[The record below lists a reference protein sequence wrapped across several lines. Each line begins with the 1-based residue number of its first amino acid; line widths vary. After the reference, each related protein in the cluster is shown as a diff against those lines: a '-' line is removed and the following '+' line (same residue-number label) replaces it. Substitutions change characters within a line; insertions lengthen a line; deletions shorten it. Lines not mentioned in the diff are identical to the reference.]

1 MLGMP
6 TIIDFSSVD
15 ENIEFAIKNGYEFVE
30 LNLNLP
36 YVQGYINS
44 KKIPSNALKYT
55 LHFFDEA
62 DFGLY
67 DEVSDAY
74 IKLLDKYLRNSYTYI
89 KQVNVHLNVG
99 PIVTVSGE
107 KNYIYKINYDS
118 YITRLK
124 INLLKVKKL
133 CEKYNVSLVLEN
145 IISLDFIKNT
155 IENLE
160 DTFNFTYDIGHDY
173 TSGNSL
179 NKYFLKNLKNFKEMH
194 FHDSTKSKC
203 HLELGAGELDIKKIY
218 DLVKNKIDYIVIEV
232 KSKSDLINSIKY
244 LKGNYEK

>member
-6 TIIDFSSVD
+6 TIIDFSSID
-15 ENIEFAIKNGYEFVE
+15 KNIEFAIKNGYEFIE

-36 YVQGYINS
+36 YVQDYINS
-44 KKIPSNALKYT
+44 KKIPSNELKYT

-74 IKLLDKYLRNSYTYI
+74 ILLLDKYLKNSHTYI

-107 KNYIYKINYDS
+107 KNYIYKINYES

-124 INLLKVKKL
+124 RNLIKVKKL

-145 IISLDFIKNT
+145 IVSLDFIKNT
-155 IENLE
+155 IEDLE
-160 DTFNFTYDIGHDY
+160 DTFSFTYDIGHDF

-179 NKYFLKNLKNFKEMH
+179 NEYFLNNLENFKEMH

-203 HLELGAGELDIKKIY
+203 HLELGTGELDVRKIY
-218 DLVKNKIDYIVIEV
+218 GLVKNKINYIVIEV
-232 KSKSDLINSIKY
+232 KSKNDLINSIRY
-244 LKGNYEK
+244 LKENYEK

>member
-15 ENIEFAIKNGYEFVE
+15 KNIEFAIKNGYEFIE

-36 YVQGYINS
+36 YVQDYINS
-44 KKIPSNALKYT
+44 KKIPSNELKYT

-67 DEVSDAY
+67 DEVYDAY
-74 IKLLDKYLRNSYTYI
+74 ILLLDKYLKNSHTYI

-107 KNYIYKINYDS
+107 KNYIYKINYES

-124 INLLKVKKL
+124 RNLIKVKKL

-145 IISLDFIKNT
+145 IVSLDFIKNT
-155 IENLE
+155 IEDLE
-160 DTFNFTYDIGHDY
+160 DTFSFTYDIGHDY

-179 NKYFLKNLKNFKEMH
+179 NEYFSNNLENFKEMH

-203 HLELGAGELDIKKIY
+203 HLELGTGELDVRKIY
-218 DLVKNKIDYIVIEV
+218 GLVKNKINYIVIEV
-232 KSKSDLINSIKY
+232 KSKNDLINSIRY
-244 LKGNYEK
+244 LKENYEK

>member
-6 TIIDFSSVD
+6 TIIDFSSID
-15 ENIEFAIKNGYEFVE
+15 KNIEFAIKNGYEFIE

-36 YVQGYINS
+36 YVQDYINS
-44 KKIPSNALKYT
+44 KKIPSNELKYT

-74 IKLLDKYLRNSYTYI
+74 ILLLDKYLKNSHTYI

-107 KNYIYKINYDS
+107 KNYIYKINYES

-124 INLLKVKKL
+124 RNLIKVKKL

-145 IISLDFIKNT
+145 IVSLDFIKNT
-155 IENLE
+155 IEDLE
-160 DTFNFTYDIGHDY
+160 DTFSFTYDIGHDY

-179 NKYFLKNLKNFKEMH
+179 NEYFSNNLENFKEMH

-203 HLELGAGELDIKKIY
+203 HLELGTGELDVRKIY
-218 DLVKNKIDYIVIEV
+218 GLVKNKINYIVIEV
-232 KSKSDLINSIKY
+232 KSKNDLINSIRY
-244 LKGNYEK
+244 LKENYEK

>member
-15 ENIEFAIKNGYEFVE
+15 KNIEFAIENGYEFIE

-36 YVQGYINS
+36 YVQDYINS
-44 KKIPSNALKYT
+44 KKIPSNELKYT

-74 IKLLDKYLRNSYTYI
+74 ILLLDKYLKNSYTYI

-99 PIVTVSGE
+99 PIVTVSGK
-107 KNYIYKINYDS
+107 KNYIYKINYEL

-124 INLLKVKKL
+124 RNLIKVKKL

-145 IISLDFIKNT
+145 IVSLDFIKNT
-155 IENLE
+155 IEDLE
-160 DTFNFTYDIGHDY
+160 DTFSFTYDIGHDY

-179 NKYFLKNLKNFKEMH
+179 NEYFSNNLENFKEMH

-203 HLELGAGELDIKKIY
+203 HLELGTGELDVRKIY
-218 DLVKNKIDYIVIEV
+218 DLVKNKINYIVIEV
-232 KSKSDLINSIKY
+232 KSKNDLINSIRY
-244 LKGNYEK
+244 LKENYEK

>member
-15 ENIEFAIKNGYEFVE
+15 KNIEFAIKNGYEFIE

-36 YVQGYINS
+36 YVQDYINS
-44 KKIPSNALKYT
+44 KKIPSNELKYT

-74 IKLLDKYLRNSYTYI
+74 ILLLDKYLKNSHTYI

-107 KNYIYKINYDS
+107 KNYIYKINYES

-124 INLLKVKKL
+124 RNLIKVKKL

-145 IISLDFIKNT
+145 IVSLDFIKNT
-155 IENLE
+155 IEDLE
-160 DTFNFTYDIGHDY
+160 DTFSFTYDIGHDF

-179 NKYFLKNLKNFKEMH
+179 NEYFLNNLENFKEMH

-203 HLELGAGELDIKKIY
+203 HLELGTGELDVRKIY
-218 DLVKNKIDYIVIEV
+218 GLVKNKINYIVIEV
-232 KSKSDLINSIKY
+232 KSKNDLINSIRY
-244 LKGNYEK
+244 LKENYEK